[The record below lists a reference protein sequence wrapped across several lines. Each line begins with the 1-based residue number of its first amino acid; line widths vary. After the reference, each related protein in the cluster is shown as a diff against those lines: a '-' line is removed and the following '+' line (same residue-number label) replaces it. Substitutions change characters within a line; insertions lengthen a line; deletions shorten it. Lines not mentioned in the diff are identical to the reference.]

1 MKVLIATP
9 SFDGNVKLGYHHS
22 LLETIPYLTR
32 AGVGFS
38 LINEARNLINQAR
51 NRSAHYAINNGF
63 DKLLFIDSDI
73 KWKPEHVMELLKS
86 DKKIVGGV
94 YPVKAYP
101 IRLNFVP
108 LQNIGLPENF
118 DGQWFIDT
126 HADKTTGEVEVH
138 MLATGFLMIDV
149 SVFKDLDPV
158 AEKYHT
164 RDPIKGTTEHE
175 KMYFPF
181 NITKEG
187 FLNTEDWGFCD
198 LARSVGHK
206 IYWNTRVIV
215 DHIGSHLYSATTP
228 IDETYTKLEVT
239 DKPKLVDNPYAQWPE
254 NLVCYCGTGKKFKH
268 CHSGKV
274 NSQVSEKEREVLVKD
289 FDGMLKY
296 IKDLQSKGK
305 PYKLDQPLL

>member
-9 SFDGNVKLGYHHS
+9 SYDGNVKLGYHHS

-38 LINEARNLINQAR
+38 MINEARNLINQAR
-51 NRSAHYAINNGF
+51 NRSALYAINNGF
-63 DKLLFIDSDI
+63 DKLLFIDSD
-73 KWKPEHVMELLKS
+73 
-86 DKKIVGGV
+86 
-94 YPVKAYP
+94 
-101 IRLNFVP
+101 
-108 LQNIGLPENF
+108 LPENF
-118 DGQWFIDT
+118 DGQWFIDNY
-126 HADKTTGEVEVH
+126 ADKTTGEVEVH

-158 AEKYHT
+158 AETYHT
-164 RDPIKGTTEHE
+164 RDPIKGLKEYE

-206 IYWNTRVIV
+206 IFWNTRVIV
-215 DHIGSHLYSATTP
+215 DHIGTHLYSATTN
-228 IDETYTKLEVT
+228 INDAYKKLDIN
-239 DKPKLVDNPYAQWPE
+239 DKPNLVDNPYAKWPE
-254 NLVCYCGTGKKFKH
+254 NLTCYCGSGKAFKH

-274 NSQVSEKEREVLVKD
+274 NSQVSEKEAEILAKD
-289 FDGMLKY
+289 FEGMQKY
-296 IKDLQSKGK
+296 IKDLKSQGK
-305 PYKLDQPLL
+305 NYKLDQPLL